1 MEVWSSL
8 VYGNSLENCRTEM
21 FREFES
27 HRFRQCIES
36 WMSGLNRHPAKVF
49 STEKWNVGSNPTLS
63 ASVNK
68 KQQLPKIVVDKKSVE
83 CYTLFID

>member
-27 HRFRQCIES
+27 HRFRQNYRELGEWLNQQFAKLSLRKRC
-36 WMSGLNRHPAKVF
+36 MS
-49 STEKWNVGSNPTLS
+49 SNLILS
-63 ASVNK
+63 AKN
-68 KQQLPKIVVDKKSVE
+68 VVDRKCLE

>member
-27 HRFRQCIES
+27 HRFRQSYRELGEWLNQQFAKLSLRKRC
-36 WMSGLNRHPAKVF
+36 MS
-49 STEKWNVGSNPTLS
+49 SNLILS
-63 ASVNK
+63 ASVKK
-68 KQQLPKIVVDKKSVE
+68 KQQLPKIVVDKKSLE